1 VEDVVA
7 GLDRDAAVAAQS
19 LHEFFDAPSGLAFE
33 PSADRE
39 GGEHDGEVGFDGV
52 AFVVVDGP
60 GSQVGLGH
68 AEALLDLPQLVVGAH
83 HVLAV
88 AASRFVTWPFSQARA
103 RALAS
108 RSRLTLL
115 VPPASWTNRFRLTA
129 ACPATAFSAES
140 REFEPHSSPD
150 ATGT

>member
-1 VEDVVA
+1 VKDVVA

-60 GSQVGLGH
+60 GSQVGSWTCG
-68 AEALLDLPQLVVGAH
+68 
-83 HVLAV
+83 
-88 AASRFVTWPFSQARA
+88 SS
-103 RALAS
+103 S
-108 RSRLTLL
+108 RSATAGGGRPSCIGGRGLQVRDVALQPGQGTRFGLQVTVDAL
-115 VPPASWTNRFRLTA
+115 GATGELDEPVPPDRRL
-129 ACPATAFSAES
+129 PGDGLL
-140 REFEPHSSPD
+140 R
-150 ATGT
+150 